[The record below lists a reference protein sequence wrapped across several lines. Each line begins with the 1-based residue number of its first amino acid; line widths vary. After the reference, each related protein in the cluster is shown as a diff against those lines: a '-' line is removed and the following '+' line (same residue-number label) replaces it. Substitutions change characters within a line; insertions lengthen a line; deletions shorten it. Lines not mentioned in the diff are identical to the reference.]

1 MKLLMEPID
10 VSLTRNLPSIICW
23 RGGTY
28 DVEKVIDTWSSRG
41 PWWGRDERRRYLLL
55 MTTSGV
61 MEIFHSNLSG
71 WMLSR
76 IFD

>member
-10 VSLTRNLPSIICW
+10 VSFTRNLPSIICW

-28 DVEKVIDTWSSRG
+28 DVEKVIDAWSSRG
-41 PWWGRDERRRYLLL
+41 PWWGRDEMRSYLLL